1 MKTKVIV
8 IGAGAGGLSTAIL
21 LAKKGYDVTVVEKNA
36 SFGGRGDVFS
46 AKGFQFDMGPSWYL
60 MPDIFEHFFSLVG
73 ENISDYLDLKRLD
86 PSYKIWFEEH
96 PKPVEMTSDLERD
109 SKIFESF
116 EPGVM
121 KKINIYLKEAA
132 AKYNIS
138 KQTFIYKPFNSVF
151 DFIDKRTIFLWTKF
165 SVISSF
171 HKHIA
176 SFVKHPLL
184 RKILQYPLVFLGTSP
199 YKAPAV
205 YSLMNHI
212 DFEMGV
218 FYPMGGMTKVFK
230 AFYDIAKKNGVKFIF
245 NTPVNKILVEN
256 KKAIGVS
263 TTKGKHMADI
273 VVSNA
278 DYQFTEMQLLD
289 KKHRQFS
296 EKYWSSR
303 TMAPS
308 GFILYLGIK
317 KQFKELVHHNLFFA
331 KQWKESFEA
340 IFKGQKLP
348 QSPSYYICAPSK
360 TDPSVAPKGCENL
373 FVLVPTATNLTLDEK
388 TIKNYRDK
396 IIKHITVTMKTK
408 GLEENIVFER
418 IFTGH
423 DFSSIYN
430 AYKGTALG
438 LAQNLTQTAVFRPK
452 TKSVKLNNLYYTGAN
467 TNPGIGVPMCLI
479 SSQIVYKRIH
489 GITHGRPLS
498 NEDTKFITG
507 NEAT

>member
-1 MKTKVIV
+1 VKTKVIV

-452 TKSVKLNNLYYTGAN
+452 TKSVKLNNLYFTGAN